1 MSSNKNADAAAIALS
16 TLPGLSD
23 LDSGMLEKI
32 EKLELQMQFR
42 SYYFQGGLPKKFV
55 FGVGKDTKL
64 VHYDGLTEERDM
76 FEIWNPRYVDTY
88 IEQAKQY
95 GFHTHFLYFDGKSV
109 EHMSFAEAFTQ
120 LQLIEQGQKFYGIL
134 AGMGFMNK
142 LVPFFAEYQL
152 NNLTLG
158 KADDLLKSDV
168 NGYVKLADN
177 ALQATIGQT
186 SKQFVDN
193 DVGFIA
199 YDEKWWFAGDLYK
212 EWKGLQ
218 NEYTRYKE
226 RLWEALSQLENV
238 NICTNRVSG
247 IQVGNVN
254 INQINNCIQKINETV
269 GANVENDVG
278 DDGVVSENP
287 NKLHESD
294 ESESDESDDVNRIS
308 STVVA
313 KITGYDHEKQLY
325 NVVTTAGE
333 ECYLNANDNTL
344 INSDF
349 TQVVDTSFKSNNMFV
364 DKNNVPYDL
373 HFNNAHPT
381 RVIEVVSDTIGRLDT
396 YGLCYVDLDDLT
408 VSDASGYSNYSIK
421 FPAAVAIEY
430 KEKANEDAINLR
442 KTIVSIVTFVVLFF
456 IAIALGYIFYK
467 EHKNAEQ
474 EVVDTAA
481 AIARNKAYREIED
494 VY

>member
-1 MSSNKNADAAAIALS
+1 MSSDKNADAAAIALS

-42 SYYFQGGLPKKFV
+42 SYYFQGGIPKKFV

-76 FEIWNPRYVDTY
+76 FEIWNPRYLDTY

-95 GFHTHFLYFDGKSV
+95 GFHAHFLYFDGKSV

-134 AGMGFMNK
+134 AGMRFMNK

-158 KADDLLKSDV
+158 KAEDLLKSDV

-186 SKQFVDN
+186 SKQFVEN

-212 EWKGLQ
+212 EWKELQ
-218 NEYTRYKE
+218 NEYMRYKE

-269 GANVENDVG
+269 GAA
-278 DDGVVSENP
+278 SENQSEMHK
-287 NKLHESD
+287 NDDDDDAEND
-294 ESESDESDDVNRIS
+294 ESESDESEDANRIS

-313 KITGYDHEKQLY
+313 KINSYDHEKQLY

-333 ECYLNANDNTL
+333 ECYLNATDNTL

-349 TQVVDTSFKSNNMFV
+349 TQVVDASFKNSNMFI

-373 HFNNAHPT
+373 YFNNAQPT

-396 YGLCYVDLDDLT
+396 YGLCYVDLNDLT
-408 VSDASGYSNYSIK
+408 VSDASGYSNYSIE
-421 FPAAVAIEY
+421 FPAAVATAY

-442 KTIVSIVTFVVLFF
+442 KTVVSIVTFVVLFF
-456 IAIALGYIFYK
+456 IAIALGYMFYK